1 MRLFVQNAALTA
13 RRDFRTSTVPPMRR
27 DSSYIQCV
35 YWRISLCYRTLL
47 RRTCSRESSQG
58 LETTLEGSSGG
69 PSIHF
74 FSTYGGHERR
84 LDPFLFA
91 SSLFLF
97 HTYHLKDAL
106 KDAAPGLGLSA
117 YDIEAAITN
126 DPRLALLAD
135 LANLDKHVNLN
146 RLRSGSAPV
155 IEQVCG
161 VDSSTGSGWSLSVK
175 IKHGATVLD
184 GMTVAQNAAAGWRE
198 KLTAWGI
205 M

>member
-1 MRLFVQNAALTA
+1 VSIEESVSVTA
-13 RRDFRTSTVPPMRR
+13 HCSAELVPGNQARDWKQRWKVLQEDLQFISSPRTEAM
-27 DSSYIQCV
+27 
-35 YWRISLCYRTLL
+35 
-47 RRTCSRESSQG
+47 
-58 LETTLEGSSGG
+58 SGD
-69 PSIHF
+69 SIH
-74 FSTYGGHERR
+74 
-84 LDPFLFA
+84 
-91 SSLFLF
+91 SSLQRLCSYFI

-117 YDIEAAITN
+117 SDIEAAITN

-146 RLRSGSAPV
+146 KLRSGSAPV
-155 IEQVCG
+155 IEQVSG

-198 KLTAWGI
+198 KLTAWEI